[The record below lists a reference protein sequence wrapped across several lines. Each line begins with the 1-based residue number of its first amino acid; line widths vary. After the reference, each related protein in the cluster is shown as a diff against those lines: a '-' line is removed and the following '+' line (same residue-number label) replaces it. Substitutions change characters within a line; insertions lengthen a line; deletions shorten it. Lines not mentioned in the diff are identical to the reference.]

1 MSKLSEAG
9 DSKRITM
16 KLRNLIKKVSDLYP
30 YRVAGDGE
38 TYNDFNQGW
47 EAACD
52 EIDSELQDM
61 MDKKKF
67 ILRIRDQQAHLN
79 VSGSIDSIT
88 MAMDLM
94 GITNYVLVDITN
106 AKFKEGETV
115 ILKEHI
121 REAYP
126 GEAFVVNQIG
136 SDGDAIYYY
145 INDEDEYELTVN
157 EDQLYSTSEWEALG
171 ND

>member
-1 MSKLSEAG
+1 MPKLSEAG
-9 DSKRITM
+9 DSKRILM

-30 YRVAGDGE
+30 YRVAGDAD
-38 TYNDFNQGW
+38 TYSNFNQGW

-61 MDKKKF
+61 MDNKKF
-67 ILRIRDQQAHLN
+67 ILRIWDQQAHLN

-88 MAMDLM
+88 MALDLM
-94 GITNYVLVDITN
+94 GITNYALVDITN

-115 ILKEHI
+115 ILKDHI

-126 GEAFVVNQIG
+126 GEAFVVNEIG
-136 SDGDAIYYY
+136 SDGNAIYYY
-145 INDEDEYELTVN
+145 INDEDGYEITVN
-157 EDQLYSTSEWEALG
+157 EDQLYSTSEWEALD

>member
-1 MSKLSEAG
+1 
-9 DSKRITM
+9 M
-16 KLRNLIKKVSDLYP
+16 KLRSLINKVSDLHP
-30 YRVAGDGE
+30 YRVEWDAD

-52 EIDSELQDM
+52 QIDSELQDM
-61 MDKKKF
+61 MDNKKF

-88 MAMDLM
+88 MALDLM

-136 SDGDAIYYY
+136 SDGDATYYY
-145 INDEDEYELTVN
+145 INDEDGYEVTVN